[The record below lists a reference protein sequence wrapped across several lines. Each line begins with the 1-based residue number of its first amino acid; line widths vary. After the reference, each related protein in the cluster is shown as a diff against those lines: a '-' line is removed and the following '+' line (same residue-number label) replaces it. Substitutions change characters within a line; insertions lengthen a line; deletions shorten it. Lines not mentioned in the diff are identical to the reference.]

1 MSRHLRHLP
10 MLALAAFLGLGQ
22 AWGFDPGRLRPLT
35 LGLVLALIPLM
46 VHLGRR
52 GLASPIHLTMAGFL
66 GLAGLAF
73 ALAPQAAA
81 GLGPW
86 WLVVFYALLTLM
98 ASLPQLLGRPP
109 FTVFFARQTTP
120 RAVWAT
126 DVFRVIN
133 RHMSGAW
140 AGLFALS
147 ALAASLPLWL
157 PDLAGPLGEALCRY
171 LLPAALMLGLGL
183 PLNRRYPAWYQRRL
197 GLTPAEA
204 APPAPPQPARPGPP
218 SDPQPPT
225 PAPNHK
231 EEAMSQ
237 TPTVVALNGSPHAG
251 MGNSAQMI
259 EMLRPGLAAQG
270 LALEVINL
278 AGQEIEYCQ
287 GCGWCMEKGACW
299 INDGHRAIMRRLL
312 EADAVILASP
322 VYFFHVT
329 AQMKTFLDR
338 CLAFGHKPRTTWKPG
353 LAISVAASVGEVE
366 TAEYLGG
373 VLKVFGAFAVGRFT
387 ALATGPGGF
396 LGMEAVRARAADLAA
411 DLARA
416 VKEKRRYPATGHDL
430 VFYLF
435 MRDLVSANQ
444 NGVMSHDFEH
454 WRECGLLDS
463 FEAYVGQKQT
473 HPPFNP
479 EMRQA
484 WIKQMMAARQAGQD
498 PAKANRAAPS
508 SPQAAAPAGPRA
520 AGTCRELLQM
530 MPLGFNP
537 QAAQGLGAVYQ
548 FEVRD
553 GEEFTAHL
561 AIADGACQ
569 YVEGPAP
576 RPDVVIKTPAQVWL
590 AIAQGR
596 QDGQAAFMSGQYQVE
611 GNLML
616 LLRLKELFG
625 QAPSGS

>member
-1 MSRHLRHLP
+1 MSRLLRHLP
-10 MLALAAFLGLGQ
+10 MLALAAFFGLGQ
-22 AWGFDPGRLRPLT
+22 AWGHDPARLRPLT
-35 LGLVLALIPLM
+35 LGLVLLLIPVM
-46 VHLGRR
+46 VYLGRR
-52 GLASPIHLTMAGFL
+52 GQASPIHLTMAGFL

-73 ALAPQAAA
+73 ALAPQTAA
-81 GLGPW
+81 GLGAW
-86 WLVVFYALLTLM
+86 WLVLFYLLLTLM
-98 ASLPQLLGRPP
+98 ASLPQVLGRPP
-109 FTVFFARQTTP
+109 FTVYFARQTTP
-120 RAVWAT
+120 QAVWRT

-133 RHMSGAW
+133 RDMSWVW
-140 AGLFALS
+140 AGLFALG

-157 PDLAGPLGEALCRY
+157 PALATPLGDILCRY

-183 PLNRRYPAWYQRRL
+183 PLNKRYPAWYQRRL
-197 GLTPAEA
+197 GLIPAEA
-204 APPAPPQPARPGPP
+204 APPAVPEPARPDPA
-218 SDPQPPT
+218 SDHLYAPHAPT
-225 PAPNHK
+225 K
-231 EEAMSQ
+231 EETMSQ

-251 MGNSAQMI
+251 IGNSAQMI
-259 EMLRPGLAAQG
+259 EMLRPGLTAQG
-270 LALEVINL
+270 LALEVITL
-278 AGQEIEYCQ
+278 AGQEIVYCQ

-299 INDGHRAIMRRLL
+299 IKDDHRAIMQRLL

-338 CLAFGHKPRTTWKPG
+338 CLAWGHKPRTSWKPG

-373 VLKVFGAFAVGRFT
+373 VLKVFGAFSVGRFT

-396 LGMEAVRARAADLAA
+396 LGLEAVQARADDLAA

-430 VFYLF
+430 IFYLF
-435 MRDLVSANQ
+435 MKDLVAAHKDS
-444 NGVMSHDFEH
+444 VMGHDYKH
-454 WRECGLLDS
+454 WQDCGLLES

-473 HPPFNP
+473 HPPFNS

-498 PAKANRAAPS
+498 PAKANRAVPP
-508 SPQAAAPAGPRA
+508 SPQPAAAPAGPQA
-520 AGTCRELLQM
+520 ARTCRELLRM

-537 QAAQGLGAVYQ
+537 QAAQGLSAIYQ
-548 FEVRD
+548 LEVRE

-561 AIADGACQ
+561 AISDGACQ

-576 RPDVVIKTPAQVWL
+576 QPDVIIKTPAHVWL

-625 QAPSGS
+625 GPAA